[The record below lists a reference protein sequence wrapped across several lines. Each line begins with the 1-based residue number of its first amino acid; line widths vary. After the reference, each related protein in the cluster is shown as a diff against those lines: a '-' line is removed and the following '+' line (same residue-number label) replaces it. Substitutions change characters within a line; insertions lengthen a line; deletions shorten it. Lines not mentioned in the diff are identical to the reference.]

1 MGAQKMKNKE
11 IKISPFNSS
20 LETGTRTLAL
30 LEAVYPKTLD
40 LQRLVEF
47 DYLAVHSGDADG
59 PESLHAPL
67 PLRTGE
73 MLVRRKVIE
82 SGLSLMMSRNLVKQ
96 LPSSEGIR
104 YLATDAT
111 SPFLSA
117 LISPYINKLRERAKW
132 VANELGNASDDEL
145 HELTRNLFD
154 KWTAQFAPFEEI
166 TRGTI

>member
-1 MGAQKMKNKE
+1 MNKE
-11 IKISPFNSS
+11 ENKISPFNSS

-30 LEAVYPKTLD
+30 LEAVYPRSLD

-73 MLVRRKVIE
+73 MLVRRKIIE
-82 SGLSLMMSRNLVKQ
+82 SGLTLMMSRNLVKQ

-111 SPFLSA
+111 SPFLSV
-117 LISPYINKLRERAKW
+117 LISPYINKLMERAKW
-132 VANELGNASDDEL
+132 VANEFGNATDDEL
-145 HELTRNLFD
+145 HELTRRLFD
-154 KWTAQFAPFEEI
+154 KWTTQFLPFEEI
-166 TRGTI
+166 TRGAL